1 MSAQNDSR
9 YDPYIPSGNA
19 SSDPSGG
26 GANFSNSK
34 TARIHSEIDNTI
46 SIMRDNINKVNERGE
61 NLNSLQDKTDN
72 LAVSAQGFRRGANRV
87 RKQMWWKDMKM
98 RIIIG
103 IGIVILLCVIITD
116 YAIWK
121 LSKPKIRPTV
131 SDPGGASF
139 QAAPNQHLTSR
150 HDVSTLARPSPNT
163 IPRFIRG
170 SMLSSASRTG
180 MLASAG
186 RAGLV
191 DASTSFKLARPA
203 SLRRSLASH
212 ATNAAKPPTGI
223 LLMNMG
229 GPSTSTTEEVGDF
242 LSRLFHDRELI
253 QLPFQSRLAPL
264 IARRR
269 TPKIVDQY
277 NKIGGGSPIL
287 RWTRTQGKAMTELL
301 DELHPETAPH
311 KVYVAF
317 RYARPL
323 TEEALDE
330 MAEDGVTRAV
340 GFTQYPQ
347 YSCSTT
353 GSNLN
358 ELYREIQR
366 RKERG
371 APEGDISWSLI
382 DRWPTHP
389 LLVEAFTNRI
399 QAVLD
404 TYPEDKRHKVPIMF
418 SAHSLPM
425 QIVSGR
431 GDPYPAEV
439 AATVAA
445 VMTRLKWSN
454 PYRVTWQSQVGP
466 AAWLG
471 PQTSDT
477 IKGWAKQGHK
487 DAIVVPIAFTSDH
500 IETLYEIDI
509 ELQEEAEEH
518 GITLKRAESLN
529 DEPTFIRAMAE
540 ICASHLSNLEGTP
553 NRNNDRRGENVW
565 TQGYTSKQMLL
576 RCPGCVNAVCGEQKA
591 FFGRTPQP

>member
-1 MSAQNDSR
+1 MPFDAFLLDERSPFDSFTNHLHFSSTCHINIFDLYHFVAFDIVLLGEFRPGIMIANSSRSALL
-9 YDPYIPSGNA
+9 
-19 SSDPSGG
+19 
-26 GANFSNSK
+26 GA
-34 TARIHSEIDNTI
+34 AR
-46 SIMRDNINKVNERGE
+46 
-61 NLNSLQDKTDN
+61 
-72 LAVSAQGFRRGANRV
+72 
-87 RKQMWWKDMKM
+87 
-98 RIIIG
+98 
-103 IGIVILLCVIITD
+103 
-116 YAIWK
+116 
-121 LSKPKIRPTV
+121 
-131 SDPGGASF
+131 
-139 QAAPNQHLTSR
+139 
-150 HDVSTLARPSPNT
+150 
-163 IPRFIRG
+163 
-170 SMLSSASRTG
+170 
-180 MLASAG
+180 
-186 RAGLV
+186 
-191 DASTSFKLARPA
+191 ARPA
-203 SLRRSLASH
+203 ATLSKTKLSIPARTLATPAKSG
-212 ATNAAKPPTGI
+212 KPPTGV

-269 TPKIVDQY
+269 TPKIVNQY
-277 NKIGGGSPIL
+277 EKIGGGSPIL

-301 DELHPETAPH
+301 DQLHPETAPH
-311 KVYVAF
+311 KAYVAF

-371 APEGDISWSLI
+371 APEGNISWSLI

-389 LLVEAFTNRI
+389 LLVEAFYNRI
-399 QAVLD
+399 QAVLQ
-404 TYPEDKRHKVPIMF
+404 TYPEDIRNTVPIMF

-445 VMTRLKWSN
+445 VMSRMNWSN

-487 DAIVVPIAFTSDH
+487 DVIAVPIAFTSDH
-500 IETLYEIDI
+500 IETLYEVDI

-540 ICASHLSNLEGTP
+540 ICASHLSAVEGTP
-553 NRNNDRRGENVW
+553 SKVAGEKVGNDVW
-565 TQGYTSKQMLL
+565 NQGYTSKQMLL
-576 RCPGCVNAVCGEQKA
+576 RCPGCVNPVCGEQKK
-591 FFGRTPQP
+591 FFGRVSQ

>member
-1 MSAQNDSR
+1 
-9 YDPYIPSGNA
+9 
-19 SSDPSGG
+19 
-26 GANFSNSK
+26 
-34 TARIHSEIDNTI
+34 
-46 SIMRDNINKVNERGE
+46 
-61 NLNSLQDKTDN
+61 
-72 LAVSAQGFRRGANRV
+72 
-87 RKQMWWKDMKM
+87 
-98 RIIIG
+98 
-103 IGIVILLCVIITD
+103 
-116 YAIWK
+116 
-121 LSKPKIRPTV
+121 
-131 SDPGGASF
+131 
-139 QAAPNQHLTSR
+139 
-150 HDVSTLARPSPNT
+150 
-163 IPRFIRG
+163 
-170 SMLSSASRTG
+170 
-180 MLASAG
+180 
-186 RAGLV
+186 
-191 DASTSFKLARPA
+191 
-203 SLRRSLASH
+203 
-212 ATNAAKPPTGI
+212 
-223 LLMNMG
+223 
-229 GPSTSTTEEVGDF
+229 
-242 LSRLFHDRELI
+242 
-253 QLPFQSRLAPL
+253 
-264 IARRR
+264 
-269 TPKIVDQY
+269 
-277 NKIGGGSPIL
+277 
-287 RWTRTQGKAMTELL
+287 
-301 DELHPETAPH
+301 
-311 KVYVAF
+311 
-317 RYARPL
+317 
-323 TEEALDE
+323 

-371 APEGDISWSLI
+371 APEGNISWSLI

-404 TYPEDKRHKVPIMF
+404 TYPEEKRNKVPIMF

-529 DEPTFIRAMAE
+529 DEPTFIRAWPRFALRTCPPSRAHLAGFQERSAE
-540 ICASHLSNLEGTP
+540 RMFGVRGTRVSRCFSGVRVASMPFVASRRLS
-553 NRNNDRRGENVW
+553 R
-565 TQGYTSKQMLL
+565 SH
-576 RCPGCVNAVCGEQKA
+576 
-591 FFGRTPQP
+591 

>member
-1 MSAQNDSR
+1 MSQNVFHAILDIAGS
-9 YDPYIPSGNA
+9 YKATHLLSSNIPAFTSVASPSLNPYWTSNGLVTMISSSSKSILAIPGRTARLVEGVGTTTTRLTGSA
-19 SSDPSGG
+19 SSLHRTM
-26 GANFSNSK
+26 A
-34 TARIHSEIDNTI
+34 TAA
-46 SIMRDNINKVNERGE
+46 K
-61 NLNSLQDKTDN
+61 
-72 LAVSAQGFRRGANRV
+72 AQ
-87 RKQMWWKDMKM
+87 
-98 RIIIG
+98 
-103 IGIVILLCVIITD
+103 
-116 YAIWK
+116 
-121 LSKPKIRPTV
+121 S
-131 SDPGGASF
+131 
-139 QAAPNQHLTSR
+139 
-150 HDVSTLARPSPNT
+150 
-163 IPRFIRG
+163 
-170 SMLSSASRTG
+170 
-180 MLASAG
+180 
-186 RAGLV
+186 
-191 DASTSFKLARPA
+191 
-203 SLRRSLASH
+203 
-212 ATNAAKPPTGI
+212 KPPTGI

-277 NKIGGGSPIL
+277 EKIGGGSPIL

-366 RKERG
+366 RKQRG

-404 TYPEDKRHKVPIMF
+404 TYPEEKRNKVPIMF

-540 ICASHLSNLEGTP
+540 ICASHLSAVEGTP
-553 NRNNDRRGENVW
+553 SKFQHEKRGEDVW
-565 TQGYTSKQMLL
+565 NQGVTSKQMLL
-576 RCPGCVNAVCGEQKA
+576 RCPGCVNSVCGEQKA
-591 FFGRTPQP
+591 FFGRTAQ